1 MRMLYNLSIRNKLI
15 GITLFVTILALGL
28 GFTLVI
34 VSNIRSFKEDMKN
47 NTIVM
52 AHVIGEYCVSPL
64 VFDDSGGA
72 EEILA
77 TLADVPSITKA
88 RVYDTSGGLFASF
101 ETAEEPV
108 ALSPV
113 VRERSNEFAD
123 GFLHVYQPIVYQD
136 EYYGTIYLQASTQ
149 LLNTKIKSYL
159 RYMGLLMLGL
169 IVVAVFLA
177 FRLQRIIS
185 KPILNLAGVAQKIAE
200 EQNYSIR
207 VQKQGSDETGLLYDG
222 FNNML
227 DQVHSRELER
237 DRAEEALRESEEKF
251 RTLTANIPGA
261 VYRCANDPD
270 WTMDFI
276 SDVIEEISGY
286 KASDFIQNRIRSYAS
301 IVHPEDGKLVGATVQ
316 KALAERQPYLLEYRI
331 VRSDGS
337 IRWVYEKGQGIFS
350 DNGDLL
356 WLDGAVFDITERK
369 LAEEELEKHRNH
381 LEDLIKTRT
390 NEITKTN
397 KQLQQEIID
406 RKMVEGELRD
416 SEEKFRRITS
426 SALDAI
432 IMMDDSGSIS
442 YWNEAAEEIFGYSAE
457 EAIGKEMHTLLAPAK
472 YKGAYEKGV
481 QVFKD
486 TGQGPVVGQTL
497 ELTAMRKDGEE
508 FPIEL
513 SVSAVQIKGNWHSI
527 GILRDICERKKT
539 EEVIATRLRYE
550 EGLAACSRALLTG
563 TGSKKDLSQA
573 LGYPLKAAAASR
585 VYLCENFEDEAHGL
599 CMRQT
604 HEIRAKGVR
613 SRLGG
618 RHPKHIPYKKGLDRW
633 RKLLSRGK
641 PINGNVRTFPLEER
655 NVLETKKTLSML
667 ILPITVNE
675 EWYGFIGF
683 DDVQEEREWSDEDI
697 RSLRTASEMIG
708 VYIETKM
715 FEEALR
721 VSEERFRS
729 LVENAN
735 DIIYSV
741 TPKGEITYIS
751 PKATEITGYNISYLV
766 GKNIFSLLHAE
777 DIQAAIGWF
786 QSGLQKKERQGGL
799 EFRLMHK
806 DKSVRWMVTQSSIIQ
821 KGEGGIMEIIGIA
834 HDFTEMKKI
843 LNDLETANLHL
854 RETQTQLVQSAKMA
868 SLGKL
873 VAGIAHEINT
883 PIGAV
888 NSMQDTLFRTLERI
902 KKSIVMLPEKQKGIS
917 KIGENLKILEESK
930 KVINSGTERVIN
942 IVKRLRSFARLD
954 EAELKTVDIH
964 EGLEDT
970 LTLIYH
976 DIKHNILVK
985 KNYGNLPPVSCYPGR
1000 LNQVFLNIL
1009 VNAKQAIKGKGII
1022 TITTFTKQKKVFI
1035 EIKDNGEGI
1044 SEDNIKKVFDP
1055 GFTTKGVGVGTGLG
1069 LSICYQIMQEHRGE
1083 ILVESKL
1090 NKGTTFSIIFPMD
1103 LDKLIG
1109 QGLESKNGPAD
1120 S

>member
-1 MRMLYNLSIRNKLI
+1 MRTLYNLSIRNKLI
-15 GITLFVTILALGL
+15 GITLFVTILALGI

-34 VSNIRSFKEDMKN
+34 VSNIKSFKEDMKN
-47 NTIVM
+47 NTVVM
-52 AHVIGEYCVSPL
+52 AQVIGEYCVSPL
-64 VFDDSGGA
+64 VFADSEGA

-88 RVYDTSGGLFASF
+88 RIYDSDGGLFASF
-101 ETAEEPV
+101 ETSEEPV

-113 VRERSNEFAD
+113 VQGRSSEFL
-123 GFLHVYQPIVYQD
+123 GNYLHVYQPIVYKD
-136 EYYGTIYLQASTQ
+136 DYYGTIYLQASTQ
-149 LLNTKIKSYL
+149 LLNAKIRGYL
-159 RYMGLLMLGL
+159 RYMTLLMVGL
-169 IVVAVFLA
+169 TAVAIFLA
-177 FRLQRIIS
+177 VRLQRIIS
-185 KPILNLAGVAQKIAE
+185 KPILNLAKVAQQIAE

-207 VQKQGSDETGLLYDG
+207 VQKQGNDETGLLYDG
-222 FNNML
+222 FNSML
-227 DQVHSRELER
+227 DQVHNREMER
-237 DRAEEALRESEEKF
+237 DRAEEALRDSEEKF

-286 KASDFIQNRIRSYAS
+286 KASDFIQNRERSYSS
-301 IVHPEDGKLVGATVQ
+301 IIHPDDGKNVGGSVQ
-316 KALAERQPYLLEYRI
+316 KALTNREPYLLEYRI
-331 VRSDGS
+331 VRSDEK

-350 DNGDLL
+350 DNGNLL
-356 WLDGAVFDITERK
+356 WLDGAIFDITERK

-381 LEDLIKTRT
+381 LEDLVKTRT
-390 NEITKTN
+390 IEITEAN
-397 KQLQQEIID
+397 KQLYKEIVD
-406 RKMVEGELRD
+406 RKKAEGELRD

-432 IMMDDSGSIS
+432 IMMDYTGSIS
-442 YWNEAAEEIFGYSAE
+442 YWNEAAEETFGYSAR
-457 EAIGKEMHTLLAPAK
+457 EAIGKEMHIFLAPPK
-472 YKGAYEKGV
+472 YRGSYEKGV
-481 QVFKD
+481 QVFKE

-497 ELTAMRKDGEE
+497 ELTAMRRDGTE

-513 SVSAVQIKGNWHSI
+513 SVSAVQIKGRWHSI
-527 GILRDICERKKT
+527 GILRDISERKKT

-563 TGSKKDLSQA
+563 TGPKKDLSQA
-573 LGYPLKAAAASR
+573 LGFLLKAANASR
-585 VYLCENFEDEAHGL
+585 VYLCENFEDETVGL
-599 CMRQT
+599 SMRQT
-604 HEIRAKGVR
+604 QEIRAKGIR
-613 SRLGG
+613 SRFSGK
-618 RHPKHIPYKKGLDRW
+618 HPQHIPYKQGFDRW
-633 RKLLSRGK
+633 RRLLSKGK
-641 PINGNVRTFPLEER
+641 PINGKVESFPGSERKILEPQ
-655 NVLETKKTLSML
+655 KTLSLL

-683 DDVQEEREWSDEDI
+683 DDVREKREWSDEDI

-708 VYIETKM
+708 IYIETKM

-721 VSEERFRS
+721 VSEDRFRS

-735 DIIYSV
+735 DIIYSL
-741 TPKGEITYIS
+741 TPRGEITYIS
-751 PKATEITGYNISYLV
+751 PKATEITGYDVSFLI

-786 QSGLQKKERQGGL
+786 QSGLQNKERQSGF

-821 KGEGGIMEIIGIA
+821 KGEGGIMEIIGVA
-834 HDFTEMKKI
+834 HDFTEMKNI
-843 LNDLETANLHL
+843 LNDLETANHHL

-888 NSMQDTLFRTLERI
+888 NSMQDTLFRTLERL
-902 KKSIVMLPEKQKGIS
+902 KKTIATQLPEEQERIPKLKA
-917 KIGENLKILEESK
+917 NLKILDESK

-970 LTLIYH
+970 LTLIHH
-976 DIKHNILVK
+976 DIKHHIRVK
-985 KNYGNLPPVSCYPGR
+985 KNYGDLPPVSCYPGR

-1009 VNAKQAIKGKGII
+1009 VNAKQAIKGKGTIE
-1022 TITTFTKQKKVFI
+1022 ITTYTEQKKVFI
-1035 EIKDNGEGI
+1035 EIRDTGEGI
-1044 SEDNIKKVFDP
+1044 GKENIKKVFDP

-1069 LSICYQIMQEHRGE
+1069 LSICYQIMQDHRGE
-1083 ILVESKL
+1083 ILVESEV
-1090 NKGTTFSIIFPMD
+1090 NKGTTFTVVLPTD
-1103 LDKLIG
+1103 LEDKIN
-1109 QGLESKNGPAD
+1109 QRPA
-1120 S
+1120 

>member
-1 MRMLYNLSIRNKLI
+1 MPMLYNLSIRNKLI
-15 GITLFVTILALGL
+15 GITLFVTILALGI

-47 NTIVM
+47 NTIVT
-52 AHVIGEYCVSPL
+52 AQVIGEYCVSPL
-64 VFDDSGGA
+64 VFEDGAGA

-77 TLADVPSITKA
+77 KLADVPSITKA
-88 RVYDTSGGLFASF
+88 RVYDADEGLFSSFASSD
-101 ETAEEPV
+101 EPV

-113 VRERSNEFAD
+113 VRERSSEFVD
-123 GFLHVYQPIVYQD
+123 NYLHVYEPIIYKD

-149 LLNTKIKSYL
+149 LLDAKIRDYL
-159 RYMGLLMLGL
+159 RYMTLLMVGL
-169 IVVAVFLA
+169 IIVAVFLA
-177 FRLQRIIS
+177 IRLQRIIS
-185 KPILNLAGVAQKIAE
+185 KPILNLAGVAQQIAE

-207 VQKQGSDETGLLYDG
+207 VQKQGDDETGLLYDG

-227 DQVHSRELER
+227 DQVQRREIER
-237 DRAEEALRESEEKF
+237 DRAEVALRESEEKF
-251 RTLTANIPGA
+251 RTLTSNIPGA
-261 VYRCANDPD
+261 VYRCANDPN

-276 SDVIEEISGY
+276 SDVAEEISGY
-286 KASDFIQNRIRSYAS
+286 KASDFIQNKVRSYAS
-301 IVHPEDGKLVGATVQ
+301 IILPDDTKMVEETVRR
-316 KALAERQPYLLEYRI
+316 AISNREPYLIEYRI
-331 VRSDGS
+331 MRSDRH
-337 IRWVYEKGQGIFS
+337 IRWVYEKGQGVFS
-350 DNGDLL
+350 NEGNLL
-356 WLDGAVFDITERK
+356 WLDGAIFDITERK
-369 LAEEELEKHRNH
+369 LAEAELAKHRDH
-381 LEDLIKTRT
+381 LEDLVEKRT
-390 NEITKTN
+390 IEITEAN
-397 KQLQQEIID
+397 KQLRQEVID
-406 RKMVEGELRD
+406 RKNAEGELRD

-432 IMMDDSGSIS
+432 IMMDDTGCIS
-442 YWNEAAEEIFGYSAE
+442 YWNEAAEEIFGYSAK
-457 EAIGKEMHTLLAPAK
+457 EAIGKEMHTFLAPPK
-472 YKGAYEKGV
+472 YFGAYEKGV
-481 QVFKD
+481 RIFKE
-486 TGQGPVVGQTL
+486 TGQGPVVGKTL
-497 ELTAMRKDGEE
+497 ELTAMRGDGTE

-513 SVSAVQIKGNWHSI
+513 SVSAVQIKGRWHSI
-527 GILRDICERKKT
+527 GILRDITERKKA

-550 EGLAACSRALLTG
+550 EGLAACSRMLLTG
-563 TGSKKDLSQA
+563 TESKEDLDQA
-573 LGYPLKAAAASR
+573 LGHLLNAANASR
-585 VYLCENFEDEAHGL
+585 VYFCENFEDDVDGL

-604 HEIRAKGVR
+604 HEIRAKGIR

-618 RHPKHIPYKKGLDRW
+618 KRLQHTPYQHGFDRW
-633 RKLLSRGK
+633 RKLLSKGK
-641 PINGNVRTFPLEER
+641 PINGKVETFPSTERKILEPQ
-655 NVLETKKTLSML
+655 KTLSML

-683 DDVQEEREWSDEDI
+683 DDVQKKREWSDEDI

-708 VYIETKM
+708 IYIETKM

-729 LVENAN
+729 LVENAK
-735 DIIYSV
+735 DIIYSL

-751 PKATEITGYNISYLV
+751 PKATDILGYDISYLI

-777 DIQAAIGWF
+777 DIQAAIEWF
-786 QSGLQKKERQGGL
+786 QSGLQKKERQSSF

-806 DKSVRWMVTQSSIIQ
+806 DKSVRWLVTQSSLIQ
-821 KGEGGIMEIIGIA
+821 KGEGDIMEIIGVA

-843 LNDLETANLHL
+843 LNDLEMANQHL
-854 RETQTQLVQSAKMA
+854 RDTQAQLVQSAKMA

-888 NSMQDTLFRTLERI
+888 NSMQDTLFRTLERLKNNIETQYPKEQKEASRI
-902 KKSIVMLPEKQKGIS
+902 KA
-917 KIGENLKILEESK
+917 NLEIIEESK

-970 LTLIYH
+970 LTLIHH
-976 DIKHNILVK
+976 DIKHNIQVK
-985 KNYGNLPPVSCYPGR
+985 KDYGDIPPIACYPGR

-1009 VNAKQAIKGKGII
+1009 VNAKQAIKGEGII
-1022 TITTFTKQKKVFI
+1022 DITTYTKQKNVFI

-1044 SEDNIKKVFDP
+1044 AKEHLKKVFDP

-1069 LSICYQIMQEHRGE
+1069 LSICYQIMQDHLGE
-1083 ILVESKL
+1083 ILVESEV
-1090 NKGTTFSIIFPMD
+1090 NKGTTFTVVLPMD
-1103 LDKLIG
+1103 LDDRINHRSARLK
-1109 QGLESKNGPAD
+1109 A
-1120 S
+1120 